1 MKPVQ
6 LIDFT
11 EPGEPGKERRLVE
24 KVVRAVGDRLQG
36 EALERMKTAV
46 SEAVMNAIE
55 HGNRNLPDRP
65 VRVEV
70 ESAGGC
76 VIVRVTDYG
85 SGQPIP
91 EMTSPDIE
99 AILAEE
105 ARPRGWGLF
114 LIRNMSD
121 AFHIINGVD
130 FHTVEMVFYTES
142 GENDCKNA

>member
-1 MKPVQ
+1 MEPTR
-6 LIDFT
+6 LIDFV

-55 HGNRNLPDRP
+55 HGNRNQPDQP

-70 ESAGGC
+70 ETAGRRLL
-76 VIVRVTDYG
+76 VRVTDYG
-85 SGQPIP
+85 SGLPIP
-91 EMTSPDIE
+91 EITSPNIE
-99 AILAEE
+99 AILAGE
-105 ARPRGWGLF
+105 AKARGWGLF
-114 LIRNMSD
+114 LIRNMCD
-121 AFHIINGVD
+121 EVQIINGAG